1 MRKDSGFR
9 RALAE
14 KYYSRDGPSDSD
26 YWNIE
31 KTLRYMVSLHL
42 RYGALHLRS
51 EEHYKLK

>member
-26 YWNIE
+26 DWNIE
-31 KTLRYMVSLHL
+31 QNPQVHGFIAPQIWSS
-42 RYGALHLRS
+42 AL
-51 EEHYKLK
+51 EV